1 MRTTLAAGFVL
12 ALMLVAPAGA
22 GTSGVRGVVTRGPT
36 QPVCMAEQPCSKP
49 AANVTLTFTRGGV
62 AHRVVS
68 TTTGTYR
75 IALRPGTYRLTIAGA
90 RFGYMPHTVVVPAGR
105 LVVRNVS
112 IDTGIR

>member
-1 MRTTLAAGFVL
+1 MLATSVLLAFVL
-12 ALMLVAPAGA
+12 ASAGS
-22 GTSGVRGVVTRGPT
+22 SGLRGVVTRGPT
-36 QPVCMAEQPCSKP
+36 QPVCMVGRPCTKP

-62 AHRVVS
+62 PHRVVS
-68 TTTGTYR
+68 TKTGIYR

>member
-1 MRTTLAAGFVL
+1 MLATGVAIAL
-12 ALMLVAPAGA
+12 ALAA
-22 GTSGVRGVVTRGPT
+22 GTSGLRGVVMRGPT
-36 QPVCMAEQPCSKP
+36 QPVCMAGRPCTKP

-68 TTTGTYR
+68 TRTGAYR

-90 RFGYMPHTVVVPAGR
+90 QFGYAPHTVVVPTGR
-105 LVVRNVS
+105 YAVRDVS